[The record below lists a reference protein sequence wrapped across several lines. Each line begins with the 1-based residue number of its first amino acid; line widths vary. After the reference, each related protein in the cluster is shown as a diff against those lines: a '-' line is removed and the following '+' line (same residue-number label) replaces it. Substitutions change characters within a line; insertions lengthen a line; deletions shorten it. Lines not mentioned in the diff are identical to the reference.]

1 MKRLIILLIFV
12 LASCFGFAQYQP
24 KPGETVLKLTIA
36 GKGDVVI
43 RLFTDK
49 APKTT
54 AHIIKLAES
63 GFYNDQKFFKVVKDP
78 KPFLVLFGDPGSRS
92 KAMDDSSLGSGGSGT
107 RVAYEDSGMS
117 NNAEG
122 MVGLSTLP
130 RDRDSGDSQ
139 FYILLAPSKF
149 LDGNYTVFGQV
160 ASGMDLIKQVQL
172 GDKVTSAAIIR
183 G

>member
-1 MKRLIILLIFV
+1 MKRLYFLFILL
-12 LASCFGFAQYQP
+12 LATSFGFCQYQP
-24 KPGETVLKLTIA
+24 KPGETVLKLTIQ

-43 RLFTDK
+43 KLFTDK

-54 AHIIKLAES
+54 AHIIRLAES

-78 KPFLVLFGDPGSRS
+78 KPFLVLFGDPGSRTKS
-92 KAMDDSSLGSGGSGT
+92 ADDSTLGSGGSGT
-107 RVAYEDSGMS
+107 RVAYEETGLS

-160 ASGMDLIKQVQL
+160 ASGLELIKQVQV
-172 GDKVTSAAIIR
+172 GDKVTSAAILR

>member
-1 MKRLIILLIFV
+1 MKRALFFLVLV
-12 LASCFGFAQYQP
+12 LAAAFAFGQYAP
-24 KPGETVLKLTIA
+24 KPGETVLRLSIE
-36 GKGDVVI
+36 GKGDVFI

-54 AHIIKLAES
+54 AHIIRLAES

-78 KPFLVLFGDPGSRS
+78 KPFLVLFGDPGSRT
-92 KAMDDSSLGSGGSGT
+92 KAMDDETLGTGGSGT
-107 RVAYEDSGMS
+107 RIPFEETGLS

-160 ASGMDLIKQVQL
+160 AAGLDLVKRVQL